1 MAQEF
6 TPIIEFYGANAALL
20 NQRLMYWK
28 HTDTTGIESDRL
40 ELTLNIEGLEGL
52 PSLSGK
58 IGLRVGYRET
68 GLVEKGEF
76 VVTQRTPVLF
86 PMCLKIVA
94 TAAPF
99 SMVDESG
106 YRQRRSASYGPTTLG
121 ALFRQLVSR
130 HGFSPRV
137 APALEGIAIAHIDQ
151 SNESDMA
158 FITRLA
164 KRYSAISKPFN
175 ELYVLA
181 EAGQVKTLS
190 GREMLPQVTLS
201 VTQDNRPG
209 NQSFITATLDEKSR
223 AKYAGSRVSWWDA
236 ASGKQQVVQVGVAP
250 FKTLRQRC
258 QNEAEA
264 RAVAEGELRRVGRE
278 DLKMQIDCPGN
289 PLLAAEGLLVLDE
302 SWPSYMQG
310 RWSIAKVVHVGDP
323 VAGYRS
329 SISAVGLSS

>member
-1 MAQEF
+1 MAQGF
-6 TPIIEFYGANAALL
+6 TPIVEFYGANASLL
-20 NQRLMYWK
+20 NQRLMRWS
-28 HTDTTGIESDRL
+28 HTDTAGIESDRL

-52 PSLSGK
+52 PTLDGK
-58 IGLRVGYRET
+58 IGLRAGYLES

-86 PMCLKIVA
+86 PMSLMIVA

-99 SMVDESG
+99 SMADKSG

-137 APALEGIAIAHIDQ
+137 APSLEGVQIAHIDQ

-164 KRYSAISKPFN
+164 KRYCAVTKPFN

-181 EAGQVKTLS
+181 EAGRVTTLS
-190 GREMLPQVTLS
+190 GQMLPEVKLS
-201 VTQDNRPG
+201 VTEDNRPG
-209 NQSFITATLDEKSR
+209 EQAFITAKLDEKSR
-223 AKYAGSRVSWWDA
+223 AKYEGCRVTWWDA
-236 ASGKQQVVQVGVAP
+236 AVGRQRVVQVGNAP
-250 FKTLRQRC
+250 FKTLRQRY
-258 QNEAEA
+258 QNEVEA
-264 RAVAEGELRRVGRE
+264 RAVAESELRRVGRE
-278 DLKMQIDCPGN
+278 DLKLLIDCPGN

-302 SWPSYMQG
+302 TWPSYMQG
-310 RWSIAKVVHVGDP
+310 RWSITTVTHVGDT
-323 VAGYRS
+323 ATGYRS
-329 SISAVGLSS
+329 SITASGLSS

>member
-1 MAQEF
+1 MAQGF
-6 TPIIEFYGANAALL
+6 TPIVEFYGANAALL
-20 NQRLMYWK
+20 NQRLMHWS
-28 HTDTTGIESDRL
+28 HTDAAGIESDRL

-58 IGLRVGYRET
+58 IGLRVGYQES

-76 VVTQRTPVLF
+76 VITQRTPVLF
-86 PMCLKIVA
+86 PMRLMIVA

-99 SMVDESG
+99 SMLDASG

-164 KRYSAISKPFN
+164 RRYSAVTKPIN
-175 ELYVLA
+175 ALYVLA
-181 EAGQVKTLS
+181 EAGQVKSLS
-190 GREMLPQVTLS
+190 GQLLPQVKLS

-209 NQSFITATLDEKSR
+209 DQAFITAKLDEKSR
-223 AKYAGSRVSWWDA
+223 SKY
-236 ASGKQQVVQVGVAP
+236 
-250 FKTLRQRC
+250 
-258 QNEAEA
+258 
-264 RAVAEGELRRVGRE
+264 
-278 DLKMQIDCPGN
+278 M
-289 PLLAAEGLLVLDE
+289 
-302 SWPSYMQG
+302 
-310 RWSIAKVVHVGDP
+310 
-323 VAGYRS
+323 
-329 SISAVGLSS
+329 GLSLIHI

>member
-1 MAQEF
+1 MAQGF
-6 TPIIEFYGANAALL
+6 TPSVEFYGVNAALL
-20 NQRLMYWK
+20 NQRLMHWS
-28 HTDTTGIESDRL
+28 HTDAAGIESDRL

-58 IGLRVGYRET
+58 IGLRAGYQES

-76 VVTQRTPVLF
+76 VITQRTPVLF
-86 PMCLKIVA
+86 PMRLMIVA

-99 SMVDESG
+99 SVADASG
-106 YRQRRSASYGPTTLG
+106 YRQRRSESHGPTTLG

-137 APALEGIAIAHIDQ
+137 APALDGIAIAHIDQ

-164 KRYSAISKPFN
+164 QRYNAVTKPIN

-190 GREMLPQVTLS
+190 GQLLPEVKLS

-209 NQSFITATLDEKSR
+209 DQAFITARLDEKSR
-223 AKYAGSRVSWWDA
+223 AKYMGSRVAWWDA
-236 ASGKQQVVQVGVAP
+236 PAGKLRMVQIGVAP
-250 FKTLRQRC
+250 FKNLRQRY
-258 QNEAEA
+258 QNESEA

-278 DLKMQIDCPGN
+278 GLTLQIDCPGN
-289 PLLAAEGLLVLDE
+289 PLLAAEGVLMLDE
-302 SWPSYMQG
+302 TWPSYMQG
-310 RWSIAKVVHVGDP
+310 RWSMTKVTHVGDP
-323 VAGYRS
+323 ATGYRS
-329 SISAVGLSS
+329 SIVASGLAS

>member
-1 MAQEF
+1 MAQGF
-6 TPIIEFYGANAALL
+6 TPIVEFYGANAALL
-20 NQRLMYWK
+20 NQRLMRWS
-28 HTDTTGIESDRL
+28 HTDATGIQADRL

-58 IGLRVGYRET
+58 IGLRVGYQES

-76 VVTQRTPVLF
+76 VVSQRTPVLF
-86 PMCLKIVA
+86 PMRLMIVA

-99 SMVDESG
+99 SMVDASG

-137 APALEGIAIAHIDQ
+137 APALDGIEIAHIDQ

-164 KRYSAISKPFN
+164 LRYNAVTKPYN

-181 EAGQVKTLS
+181 EAGKVKSLTDKL
-190 GREMLPQVTLS
+190 LPAVQLS

-209 NQSFITATLDEKSR
+209 DQAFITATLDEKSR
-223 AKYAGSRVSWWDA
+223 SKYMGSRVTWWDA
-236 ASGKQQVVQVGVAP
+236 AACKQRVVQVGIAP

-264 RAVAEGELRRVGRE
+264 RTVAEGELRRVGRE
-278 DLKMQIDCPGN
+278 GLKLVIDCPGN
-289 PLLAAEGLLVLDE
+289 PLLAAEGLLLLDE
-302 SWPSYMQG
+302 TWPSYMQG
-310 RWSIAKVVHVGDP
+310 QWSMTQVVHVGDP
-323 VAGYRS
+323 VTGYRS
-329 SISAVGLSS
+329 MITAGGLSA

>member
-1 MAQEF
+1 MAQGF
-6 TPIIEFYGANAALL
+6 TPIVEFYGVNAALL
-20 NQRLMYWK
+20 NQRLMHWS
-28 HTDTTGIESDRL
+28 HTDAAGIESDRL

-58 IGLRVGYRET
+58 IGLRAGYQES

-76 VVTQRTPVLF
+76 VITQRTPVLF
-86 PMCLKIVA
+86 PMRLMIVA

-99 SMVDESG
+99 SVADASG
-106 YRQRRSASYGPTTLG
+106 YRQRRSESHGPTTLG

-137 APALEGIAIAHIDQ
+137 APALDGIAIAHIDQ

-164 KRYSAISKPFN
+164 QRYNAVTKPIN

-190 GREMLPQVTLS
+190 GQLLPEVKLS

-209 NQSFITATLDEKSR
+209 DQAFITARLDEKSR
-223 AKYAGSRVSWWDA
+223 AKYMGSRVAWWDA
-236 ASGKQQVVQVGVAP
+236 PAGKLRMVQIGVAP
-250 FKTLRQRC
+250 FKNLRQRY
-258 QNEAEA
+258 QNESEA

-278 DLKMQIDCPGN
+278 GLTLQIDCPGN
-289 PLLAAEGLLVLDE
+289 PLLAAEGVLMLDE
-302 SWPSYMQG
+302 TWPSYMQG
-310 RWSIAKVVHVGDP
+310 RWSMTKVTHVGDP
-323 VAGYRS
+323 ATGYRS
-329 SISAVGLSS
+329 SIVASGLAS

>member
-1 MAQEF
+1 MAQGF
-6 TPIIEFYGANAALL
+6 TPIVEFYGANAALL
-20 NQRLMYWK
+20 NQRLIHWS
-28 HTDTTGIESDRL
+28 HTDAAGIETDRL

-58 IGLRVGYRET
+58 IGLRVGYQES

-86 PMCLKIVA
+86 PMRLMIVA

-99 SMVDESG
+99 SAADTSG

-137 APALEGIAIAHIDQ
+137 APALEGVAIAHIDQ

-164 KRYSAISKPFN
+164 QRYGAITKPFN

-181 EAGQVKTLS
+181 EAGKTKSLS
-190 GREMLPQVTLS
+190 GQMLPEVKLS

-209 NQSFITATLDEKSR
+209 APAFITAKLDEKSR
-223 AKYAGSRVSWWDA
+223 SKYMGSRVTWWDTA
-236 ASGKQQVVQVGVAP
+236 GGKQRVVQVGIAP

-264 RAVAEGELRRVGRE
+264 RAVAESELRRVGRE
-278 DLKMQIDCPGN
+278 GLKLQIDCPGN

-302 SWPSYMQG
+302 TWPSYMRG
-310 RWSIAKVVHVGDP
+310 RWSIKQVVHVGDP
-323 VAGYRS
+323 VTGYRS
-329 SISAVGLSS
+329 SITACGLSI

>member
-1 MAQEF
+1 MAQGF
-6 TPIIEFYGANAALL
+6 TPIVEFYGANAALL
-20 NQRLMYWK
+20 NQRLMRWS
-28 HTDTTGIESDRL
+28 HTDTAGIESDRL
-40 ELTLNIEGLEGL
+40 ELTVNIEGLQGL
-52 PSLSGK
+52 PTLDGK
-58 IGLRVGYRET
+58 IGLRAGYLES

-86 PMCLKIVA
+86 PMSLMIVA

-99 SMVDESG
+99 SMADKSG

-137 APALEGIAIAHIDQ
+137 APSLEGVEIAHIDQ

-164 KRYSAISKPFN
+164 KRYCAVTKPFN

-181 EAGQVKTLS
+181 EAGRVTSLS
-190 GREMLPQVTLS
+190 GQMLPEVKLS
-201 VTQDNRPG
+201 VTEDNRPG
-209 NQSFITATLDEKSR
+209 EQAFITAKLDEKSR
-223 AKYAGSRVSWWDA
+223 AKYEGCRVTWWDA
-236 ASGKQQVVQVGVAP
+236 AVGKQRVVQVGNAP
-250 FKTLRQRC
+250 FKTLRQRY
-258 QNEAEA
+258 QNEVEA

-278 DLKMQIDCPGN
+278 DLKLLIDCPGN

-302 SWPSYMQG
+302 TWPSYMQG
-310 RWSIAKVVHVGDP
+310 RWSITTVTHVGDS
-323 VAGYRS
+323 ATGYRS
-329 SISAVGLSS
+329 SIVATGLSA